1 MKLALPVHEILH
13 PPVLKG
19 RAVLQ
24 PMGIKARISE
34 RTLSAAEIE
43 NFAGNIAEVEFIVF
57 ENLFFVSARFVVE
70 VRGDHQEG
78 VGSADWAGSV
88 VRFCCFFVE
97 GRPPVSDAAQAE
109 NVVAVLQQA
118 EDFSLFFHHLEADR
132 ALVVAYDFSF
142 FVSFLFFSSSLLD
155 RLNVV

>member
-1 MKLALPVHEILH
+1 MKLALPIHEILH

-19 RAVLQ
+19 RAILQ

-34 RTLSAAEIE
+34 RTLAAAEIE
-43 NFAGNIAEVEFIVF
+43 NLAGNIAEVEFIVF
-57 ENLFFVSARFVVE
+57 ENLFFVRAGFVVE

-78 VGSADWAGSV
+78 VGSTDRAGPV

-109 NVVAVLQQA
+109 NVVAVLKQA
-118 EDFSLFFHHLEADR
+118 EDFTLFFYHFKTDR

-142 FVSFLFFSSSLLD
+142 FVSFLFFSANLLD
-155 RLNVV
+155 RLNVM